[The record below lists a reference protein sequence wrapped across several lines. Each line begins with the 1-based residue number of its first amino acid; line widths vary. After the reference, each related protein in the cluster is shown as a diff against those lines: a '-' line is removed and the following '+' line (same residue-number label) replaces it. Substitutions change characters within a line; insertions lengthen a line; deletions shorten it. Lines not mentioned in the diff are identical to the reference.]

1 MAERKFIRN
10 LTKPGSAAVL
20 RENVSAAVRHTTL
33 MVSYDIFD
41 NFA

>member
-1 MAERKFIRN
+1 MSERKFIKN

-33 MVSYDIFD
+33 MVSF
-41 NFA
+41 NFVIN